1 MFTSSVK
8 NDKAYT
14 PINLTDPTDTEVHA
28 YDCGTT
34 SPSHTR
40 NNRLKP
46 CFLKYYVYILHLII
60 LVLVVFLFRSSRK
73 ANYDQSHFILE
84 SEIREYS
91 SDSLSVI
98 LGIVSYIHI
107 AWARGYV
114 EYENTIFAPSGFT
127 EDGSHATLYEGGSTP
142 EIDAR
147 WSELIDGTKET
158 TFLFLGKKIF

>member
-1 MFTSSVK
+1 MHEDRGKFGVSGGETSLPVF
-8 NDKAYT
+8 N
-14 PINLTDPTDTEVHA
+14 TDTESSA
-28 YDCGTT
+28 DESAAL
-34 SPSHTR
+34 SPLQKIAREMDS
-40 NNRLKP
+40 LD
-46 CFLKYYVYILHLII
+46 
-60 LVLVVFLFRSSRK
+60 
-73 ANYDQSHFILE
+73 ALE

-91 SDSLSVI
+91 SHSLSVI

-147 WSELIDGTKET
+147 WSELIDGTKQT